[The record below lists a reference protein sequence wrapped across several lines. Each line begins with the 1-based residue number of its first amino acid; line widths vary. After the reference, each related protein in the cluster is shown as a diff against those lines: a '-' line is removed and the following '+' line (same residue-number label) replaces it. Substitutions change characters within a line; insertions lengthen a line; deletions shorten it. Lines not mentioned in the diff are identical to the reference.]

1 MAFPLLA
8 DQSTKAL
15 VGRLLERHVRKHWRR
30 LALAATCMALTA
42 GATAFNAWMME
53 PVLDKVFVERNTG
66 MLYLIPAA
74 VVLAALV
81 KGLSSYGQGVLLNH
95 VGQRIIADL
104 QLKLF
109 AQTVRADLAFFNENS
124 ASKLTMRLSHDV
136 SLMRQA
142 ITQAITGITKDALT
156 VVFLVALMFYQ
167 DWQMALVAFVV
178 FPIAILPI
186 VRLGK
191 RMRKVS
197 TSMQGELGGFV
208 ALIDEAFQGIRH
220 VKAYGME
227 AAETAKARLATE
239 RIFELTH
246 KGART
251 RSAASPIMETLGS
264 LAIALV
270 IFYGGF
276 RVIEGATTPG
286 TFFSFITALLLAYQP
301 VKSLANLN
309 TALQEGLAAAA
320 RVFALEDMQ
329 PQIVD
334 RPGAVALPSVRG
346 ELRFQNVGFGYGPAR
361 RTLDGIDL
369 FVPAG
374 KTVALVGPSG
384 GGKTTILNLLPRF
397 YDIDSGS
404 IRIDGYD
411 IRDIRIDSLRSH
423 IALVT
428 QETNLFH
435 DTIRANIAYGKP
447 EADDAQLRSAARA
460 AGALEFV
467 EALPEGFDTVVGDR
481 GVKLSGGQRQRI
493 AIARAFLKDAPILL
507 LDEATSA
514 LDNESER
521 VVQASL
527 AVLMRGRTTVV
538 VAHRLSTV
546 VDADIIYVIEGG
558 RVAESGSHAELSAA
572 GGVYARLHALQTDDP
587 QNDPTGA

>member
-15 VGRLLERHVRKHWRR
+15 VGRLLDRHVRRHWRR
-30 LALAATCMALTA
+30 LALAAICMALTA
-42 GATAFNAWMME
+42 AATAFNAWMME
-53 PVLDKVFVERNTG
+53 PVLDKVFVERNTA

-74 VVLAALV
+74 VVLAALI

-124 ASKLTMRLSHDV
+124 AAKLTMRLSHDV
-136 SLMRQA
+136 GLMRQA
-142 ITQAITGITKDALT
+142 ITQAITGITKDTLT

-227 AAETAKARLATE
+227 TAETAKARQATD

-334 RPGAVALPSVRG
+334 RPGAVTLPSVRG

-374 KTVALVGPSG
+374 KTVALV
-384 GGKTTILNLLPRF
+384 
-397 YDIDSGS
+397 
-404 IRIDGYD
+404 
-411 IRDIRIDSLRSH
+411 DIRIDSLRSH

-435 DTIRANIAYGKP
+435 DTIRANIAYGRQD
-447 EADDAQLRSAARA
+447 ADDAQLRNAARA
-460 AGALEFV
+460 AGALEFI

-527 AVLMRGRTTVV
+527 GLLMRGRTTVV
-538 VAHRLSTV
+538 VAHRLSTI

-558 RVAESGSHAELSAA
+558 RVVESGSHAELAA
-572 GGVYARLHALQTDDP
+572 AKGVYARLHALQIDAAP
-587 QNDPTGA
+587 NGASEV

>member
-1 MAFPLLA
+1 MEIPLLA

-15 VGRLLERHVRKHWRR
+15 VGRLLERHVRRHWQR
-30 LALAATCMALTA
+30 LALAAMCMALVA
-42 GATAFNAWMME
+42 GATALNAWMME
-53 PVLDKVFVERNTG
+53 PVLDKVFVERNSA
-66 MLYLIPAA
+66 MLYVIPGI
-74 VVLAALV
+74 VVLAALI
-81 KGLSSYGQGVLLNH
+81 KGLSSYAQGILLNY

-104 QLKLF
+104 QSKLF

-124 ASKLTMRLSHDV
+124 SSKLAVRLSHDV
-136 SLMRQA
+136 GLMRQA
-142 ITQAITGITKDALT
+142 ITQAITGIAKDALT

-186 VRLGK
+186 VKLGR

-197 TSMQGELGGFV
+197 TSMQGEIGGFV

-227 AAETAKARLATE
+227 AAESAKARLSTE

-264 LAIALV
+264 VAIALV

-309 TALQEGLAAAA
+309 TTLQEGLAAAA

-329 PQIVD
+329 PRIVD
-334 RPGAVALPSVRG
+334 RPGAVALSTVRG
-346 ELRFQNVGFGYGPAR
+346 ELRFQNVGFGYRADR
-361 RTLDGIDL
+361 RTLEGIDL
-369 FVPAG
+369 HVPAG
-374 KTVALVGPSG
+374 RTVALVGPSG
-384 GGKTTILNLLPRF
+384 GGKTTLLNLLPRF
-397 YDIDSGS
+397 YDIDTGS

-411 IRDIRIDSLRSH
+411 IRDIRLDSLRGH

-428 QETNLFH
+428 QETSLFH
-435 DTIRANIAYGKP
+435 DTVRANIAYGKP
-447 EADDAQLRSAARA
+447 DASDAEIRAAARA
-460 AGALEFV
+460 AGALDFV
-467 EALPEGFDTVVGDR
+467 DALPEGFSTVVGER

-521 VVQASL
+521 LVQASL
-527 AVLMRGRTTVV
+527 ASLMKGRTTVV

-546 VDADIIYVIEGG
+546 VDADLIYVIDGG
-558 RVAESGSHAELSAA
+558 RVAESGTHAELAAA
-572 GGVYARLHALQTDDP
+572 GGVYARLHALQASADSAP
-587 QNDPTGA
+587 

>member
-1 MAFPLLA
+1 MEIPRLA

-15 VGRLLERHVRKHWRR
+15 VGRLLDRHVRRHWKR
-30 LALAATCMALTA
+30 LALAAICMALTA
-42 GATAFNAWMME
+42 GATALNAWMME
-53 PVLDKVFVERNTG
+53 PVLDKVFVERNSA
-66 MLYLIPAA
+66 MLYIIPGI

-81 KGLSSYGQGVLLNH
+81 KGLSSYAQGILLNF

-104 QLKLF
+104 QTKLF

-124 ASKLTMRLSHDV
+124 SSKLAVRLSHDV
-136 SLMRQA
+136 GLMRQA

-156 VVFLVALMFYQ
+156 VVFLVGLMFYQ

-178 FPIAILPI
+178 FPVAILPI
-186 VRLGK
+186 VKLGK

-197 TSMQGELGGFV
+197 TSMQGEIGGFV
-208 ALIDEAFQGIRH
+208 SLIDEAFQGIRH

-227 AAETAKARLATE
+227 AAETAKAKLSTE

-264 LAIALV
+264 VAIALV

-309 TALQEGLAAAA
+309 TTLQEGLAAAA

-329 PQIVD
+329 AQIVD
-334 RPGAVALPSVRG
+334 RPGAVGLPAVRG
-346 ELRFQNVGFGYGPAR
+346 DLRFQNVGFRYRPDRSA
-361 RTLDGIDL
+361 LDGIDIH
-369 FVPAG
+369 VPAG

-384 GGKTTILNLLPRF
+384 GGKTTLLNLLPRF
-397 YDIDSGS
+397 YDIETGS
-404 IRIDGYD
+404 IRIDGFD
-411 IRDIRIDSLRSH
+411 IRDIKLESLRGH

-428 QETNLFH
+428 QETSLFH

-447 EADDAQLRSAARA
+447 DASEADIRAAARA
-460 AGALEFV
+460 AGAIEFV
-467 EALPEGFDTVVGDR
+467 EALPEGFSTVVGER

-527 AVLMRGRTTVV
+527 ASLMKGRTTVV

-546 VDADIIYVIEGG
+546 VDADLIYVIEGG
-558 RVAESGSHAELSAA
+558 RVAESGTHAQLAA
-572 GGVYARLHALQTDDP
+572 AAGVYARLHALQARLEP
-587 QNDPTGA
+587 SA

>member
-1 MAFPLLA
+1 MEIPLLA

-15 VGRLLERHVRKHWRR
+15 VGRLLERHVRRHWKR
-30 LALAATCMALTA
+30 LALAAICMALVA
-42 GATAFNAWMME
+42 GATALNAWMME
-53 PVLDKVFVERNTG
+53 PVLDKVFVERNSA
-66 MLYLIPAA
+66 MLYVIPGI
-74 VVLAALV
+74 VVLAALI
-81 KGLSSYGQGVLLNH
+81 KGLSSYAQGILLNYG
-95 VGQRIIADL
+95 GQRIIADL
-104 QLKLF
+104 QTKLF

-124 ASKLTMRLSHDV
+124 SSKLAVRLSHDV
-136 SLMRQA
+136 GLMRQA
-142 ITQAITGITKDALT
+142 ITQAITGIAKDLLT

-197 TSMQGELGGFV
+197 TSMQGEIGGFV
-208 ALIDEAFQGIRH
+208 SLIDEAFQGIRH

-227 AAETAKARLATE
+227 AAETAKAKLSTE

-264 LAIALV
+264 VAIALV

-309 TALQEGLAAAA
+309 TTLQEGLAAAA

-329 PQIVD
+329 PHIVD
-334 RPGAVALPSVRG
+334 RPGALALPTVRG
-346 ELRFQNVGFGYGPAR
+346 ELRFQNVGFGYRADR

-369 FVPAG
+369 HVPAG

-384 GGKTTILNLLPRF
+384 GGKTTLLNLLPRF
-397 YDIDSGS
+397 YDVDAGS

-411 IRDIRIDSLRSH
+411 IRDIKLDSLRGH

-428 QETNLFH
+428 QETSLFH
-435 DTIRANIAYGKP
+435 DTVRANIAYGKP
-447 EADDAQLRSAARA
+447 GAGDAEIRTAARA
-460 AGALEFV
+460 AGALDFV
-467 EALPEGFDTVVGDR
+467 EALPEGFSTVVGER

-521 VVQASL
+521 LVQASL
-527 AVLMRGRTTVV
+527 ASLMKGRTTVV

-546 VDADIIYVIEGG
+546 VDADLIYVIDAG
-558 RVAESGSHAELSAA
+558 RVAESGTHAELAAA
-572 GGVYARLHALQTDDP
+572 GGVYARLHALQASADP
-587 QNDPTGA
+587 AP